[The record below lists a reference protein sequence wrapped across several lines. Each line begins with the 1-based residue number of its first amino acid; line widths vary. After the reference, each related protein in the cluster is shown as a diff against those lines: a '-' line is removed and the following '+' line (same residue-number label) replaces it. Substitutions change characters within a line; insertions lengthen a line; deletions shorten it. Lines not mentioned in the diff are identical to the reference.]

1 MKSAKTKTIFDG
13 TKNEMNMKQTLIMLS
28 LSMVFVSCG
37 PGGNDQTTALQKQV
51 DSLTSVVSAKGP
63 KTMPMVTVE
72 PGRALFTKG
81 EINFSNS
88 YPIDSFLIPWGYSY
102 WCTKRWDRFVNEAG
116 YRDRVIKQSP
126 ACSFV
131 IPKSSLQ
138 TLIGSGAEYVVV
150 YLAVDTND
158 RLGIIYDGAAT
169 KADEPQNDTIYEHRI
184 RKDQVNYALDHVW
197 PCPTCDK
204 VGLSDE

>member
-1 MKSAKTKTIFDG
+1 
-13 TKNEMNMKQTLIMLS
+13 MNMKQTLIMLS
-28 LSMVFVSCG
+28 LSMVFASCG
-37 PGGNDQTTALQKQV
+37 TGGSDQTAALQKKV
-51 DSLTSVVSAKGP
+51 DSLTAVVSP
-63 KTMPMVTVE
+63 QTQKTMPMATVE

-81 EINFSNS
+81 EINFSND

-102 WCTKRWDRFVNEAG
+102 WCTKRWDKFMNEAS
-116 YRDRVIKQSP
+116 YRDKVIRQST

-131 IPKSSLQ
+131 IPVSSLQ

-150 YLAVDTND
+150 YFAVDTND

-169 KADEPQNDTIYEHRI
+169 KPDEPQNDTIYEHRI
-184 RKDQVNYALDHVW
+184 RMDQKNYALDHVW